1 MSKIDRPGNWCKIW
15 PKNCCEVW
23 RKCCRNR
30 PRKGRPENGQK
41 SAEKGS
47 EIGREKFGR
56 KRLAAKLLQIRP
68 GHSCDQFLPAMNS
81 QSSINWVQLRNLNL
95 WFVKTS
101 TEASTFW
108 WEASVDQDHV
118 VLVRCSDVDGV
129 LFKFVKLQPLVG
141 MLRQSI
147 GTTLC
152 TP

>member
-108 WEASVDQDHV
+108 WEASVDRNHVVHAV
-118 VLVRCSDVDGV
+118 VLVLTSIWGSVRRLGPRGCFG
-129 LFKFVKLQPLVG
+129 LVFTVND
-141 MLRQSI
+141 LN
-147 GTTLC
+147 
-152 TP
+152 